1 MMEISSIPISSIL
14 QNKNNDS
21 YDFPNFYVSN
31 QIDKYYF
38 KELVLTNGTFNY
50 IECPDDMTKTTLF
63 ELLTGLEK
71 SNKLPVNREYL
82 TYDIVYKPKSI
93 QPKFEGILEEMGI
106 KELNYYFEFM
116 DIFAPYLETRVKE
129 LPQEILQLV
138 GFLLFIN
145 REGVLYIFD
154 YPYDSISIHNRK
166 RMWNIMKEFCRK
178 QNKIGIVAEKD
189 KRTGC
194 TYTIKKISNDEYFGR
209 MM

>member
-1 MMEISSIPISSIL
+1 METSSIPISCIL

-31 QIDKYYF
+31 QINKYYF
-38 KELVLTNGTFNY
+38 KELSLSLGSFNY
-50 IECPDDMTKTTLF
+50 IEASDDTSKTTLF
-63 ELLTGLEK
+63 ELFTGLEK
-71 SNKLPVNREYL
+71 TNKLAVNREYL
-82 TYDIVYKPKSI
+82 TYDIVYKPKFI

-106 KELNYYFEFM
+106 RELNYYYDFM
-116 DIFAPYLETRVKE
+116 DLLAPFLQTSVKD
-129 LPQEILQLV
+129 LPEEILQLV

-145 REGVLYIFD
+145 REGVIYIFD
-154 YPYDSISIHNRK
+154 YPYDVISIHNRK

-194 TYTIKKISNDEYFGR
+194 TYTIKKINDDEYFG
-209 MM
+209 MMI

>member
-1 MMEISSIPISSIL
+1 METSSIPISCIL

-21 YDFPNFYVSN
+21 YDFPNFYVTN

-38 KELVLTNGTFNY
+38 KDLNLSVGTFNY
-50 IECPDDMTKTTLF
+50 IECPDDNTKTSLF
-63 ELLTGLEK
+63 ELLIGLEK
-71 SNKLPVNREYL
+71 TNKLPVNREYL
-82 TYDIVYKPKSI
+82 TYDIVYKPKFI
-93 QPKFEGILEEMGI
+93 QPKFEGVLESMGI

-116 DIFAPYLETRVKE
+116 DVLAPYLQTTVKD

-145 REGVLYIFD
+145 REGVIYIFD
-154 YPYDSISIHNRK
+154 YPYDVISIHNRK

-178 QNKIGIVAEKD
+178 QNKIGIIAEKD

-194 TYTIKKISNDEYFGR
+194 TYTIKKMSDNEYFG
-209 MM
+209 MMT

>member
-1 MMEISSIPISSIL
+1 METSSIPISCIL

-38 KELVLTNGTFNY
+38 KEIILSLGTFNY
-50 IECPDDMTKTTLF
+50 IECPDDNAKTTLF
-63 ELLTGLEK
+63 ELFTGLEK
-71 SNKLPVNREYL
+71 TNKLAVNKEYL
-82 TYDIVYKPKSI
+82 TYDIVYKPKFI

-106 KELNYYFEFM
+106 RELNYYLEFI
-116 DIFAPYLETRVKE
+116 DIIGPYLHEKVKD
-129 LPQEILQLV
+129 LPEEVLQLV

-145 REGVLYIFD
+145 REGVVYIFD
-154 YPYDSISIHNRK
+154 YPYESISIHNRK

-194 TYTIKKISNDEYFGR
+194 TYNVKKISENEYFG
-209 MM
+209 MMI

>member
-1 MMEISSIPISSIL
+1 METCSIPISSIL

-31 QIDKYYF
+31 QINKYYF
-38 KELVLTNGTFNY
+38 KEISLSLGSFNY
-50 IECPDDMTKTTLF
+50 IEASDDTSKTTLF
-63 ELLTGLEK
+63 ELFTGLEK
-71 SNKLPVNREYL
+71 TNKLSVNREYL
-82 TYDIVYKPKSI
+82 TYDIVYKPKFI

-106 KELNYYFEFM
+106 RELNYYYDFM
-116 DIFAPYLETRVKE
+116 DLLAPFLQTSVKD
-129 LPQEILQLV
+129 LPEEILQLV

-194 TYTIKKISNDEYFGR
+194 TYTIKKINDDEYFG
-209 MM
+209 MMI

>member
-1 MMEISSIPISSIL
+1 METSSIPISSIL

-50 IECPDDMTKTTLF
+50 IECPDDMIKTTLF

-82 TYDIVYKPKSI
+82 TYDIVYKPKFI

-116 DIFAPYLETRVKE
+116 DILSPYLETNVKE

-194 TYTIKKISNDEYFGR
+194 TYTIKKISENEYFG
-209 MM
+209 MMI